1 VSSLTHERFEAEAAS
16 WIGDDPDRQA
26 ASLIRR
32 LSKSHRRVEDRI
44 SKAVD
49 KAVAEARI
57 EWERGQTRGDEPDV
71 SDTYDRVLSEY
82 DALEQQAAELL
93 EGDDAEAD
101 PRLALTRNLRRA
113 LKRHR
118 AEVERVRDEVRQEL
132 ITERKTEAAFRNL
145 GIPEGPA
152 RALFQGIDPTDAEA
166 MRSKADELRAAGLS
180 WNGAPEPP
188 APKPVDPNL
197 AVQQAMQQA
206 AAGGGTPGAEGDLK
220 RRMQAM
226 EANPGAYSQEAIDA
240 VVKEY
245 NQAVDA
251 AGRHGTSGALG

>member
-93 EGDDAEAD
+93 EGDEAEAD

-118 AEVERVRDEVRQEL
+118 AEVERVRDEVRHEL
-132 ITERKTEAAFRNL
+132 KEERRTEARWRDL
-145 GIPEGPA
+145 GIPETA
-152 RALFQGIDPTDAEA
+152 RALFSGLDPFDGKAIQARTAELQA
-166 MRSKADELRAAGLS
+166 NGVT
-180 WNGAPEPP
+180 WNGAPQPP
-188 APKPVDPNL
+188 APPPPDPNL

-206 AAGGGTPGAEGDLK
+206 AHGGGTPGAEGDLK

-226 EANPGAYSQEAIDA
+226 EADPGKYSDEQRDAI
-240 VVKEY
+240 VREY

-251 AGRHGTSGALG
+251 AGRTRTSGALG